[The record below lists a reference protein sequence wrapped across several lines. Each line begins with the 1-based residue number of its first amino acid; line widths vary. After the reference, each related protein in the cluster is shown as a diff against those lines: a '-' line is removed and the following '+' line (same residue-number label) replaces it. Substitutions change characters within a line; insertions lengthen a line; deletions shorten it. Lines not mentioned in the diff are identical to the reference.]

1 MTDENTVRAEIERA
15 LDQLKPQL
23 VDMVFNKVMSRI
35 RGRDSVTDPENQ
47 PGDLENQPGGPT
59 KSQEL
64 ILAERQ
70 LMTLQNNIDET
81 RQQLA
86 LAIVEMKRQ
95 TADAIVRAA
104 KEVRAAVHNEIVEK
118 INETFV
124 PHVNRMAQIMVY
136 KMESGEDVLRDY
148 RNAVHEHYSGDKKS
162 ITSGQD
168 DTHITPYITKVFGEN
183 Y

>member
-1 MTDENTVRAEIERA
+1 MTDEDTVRAEIERV

-23 VDMVFNKVMSRI
+23 VDMVFKEVMSRI
-35 RGRDSVTDPENQ
+35 HGQDSVSDPENP
-47 PGDLENQPGGPT
+47 PGDPTNPPGGPT

-86 LAIVEMKRQ
+86 LAIDEMKRQ

-104 KEVRAAVHNEIVEK
+104 KEVRVAVHNEIVEK

-168 DTHITPYITKVFGEN
+168 DTHITPHITKVFGEN